1 MSATGYTGL
10 PLGTHGNASLGR
22 ANHGYSCARA
32 EKQKGIEM
40 PVISFASSKGG
51 AGKTTSAII
60 LATELAQGTDIVL
73 IDADPAG
80 RLTRWST
87 LAPLPPGIEVVTSQG
102 ERSIQDEIS
111 AARARATFVLIDL
124 EGSASRLTSFA
135 VSESDLVIVPTGD
148 EQQDADE
155 AIETLAQIAMEGRAR
170 RRDIPAAVLFART
183 NAAVKSKLEK
193 HINSQLRGATRV
205 FETELHR
212 RTAFSSLHN
221 MGGGLRQLDPS
232 EVNGIDKAI
241 ANAQAFASEAI
252 DMLEEVHHAQVA

>member
-1 MSATGYTGL
+1 
-10 PLGTHGNASLGR
+10 
-22 ANHGYSCARA
+22 
-32 EKQKGIEM
+32 M

-60 LATELAQGTDIVL
+60 LATELAQGADVTV

-87 LAPLPPGIEVVTSQG
+87 LSQLPARIEVVTSKG

-111 AARARATFVLIDL
+111 EAQSRTAFVLIDL
-124 EGSASRLTSFA
+124 EGSASRVTSFA
-135 VSESDLVIVPTGD
+135 ISESDLVIVPTAD

-155 AIETLAQIAMEGRAR
+155 AIETLAQIAMESRAR
-170 RRDIPAAVLFART
+170 RRDIPAAVLFSRT

-193 HINSQLRGATRV
+193 HINGELRKSVRS
-205 FETELHR
+205 FDTELHR

-221 MGGGLRQLDPS
+221 AGGGLRQLDPGD
-232 EVNGIDKAI
+232 VNGIDKAI
-241 ANAQAFASEAI
+241 VNAQAFAAEVI
-252 DMLEEVHHAQVA
+252 DILEETKHAAVA

>member
-1 MSATGYTGL
+1 
-10 PLGTHGNASLGR
+10 
-22 ANHGYSCARA
+22 
-32 EKQKGIEM
+32 M

-60 LATELAQGTDIVL
+60 LATELAQGTDVVL
-73 IDADPAG
+73 IDADPAR
-80 RLTRWST
+80 RLSRWAG
-87 LAPLPPGIEVVTSQG
+87 LAALPARIEVVTSLG
-102 ERSIQDEIS
+102 ERTIQDEIA
-111 AARARATFVLIDL
+111 AARSRAAFVLIDL

-155 AIETLAQIAMEGRAR
+155 AVETLAQIAMEGRAR
-170 RRDIPAAVLFART
+170 RQEIPAAILFART

-193 HINSQLRGATRV
+193 HINGQLRGATRV
-205 FETELHR
+205 FTTELNR

-221 MGGGLRQLDPS
+221 MGGGLRDLDPR

-241 ANAQAFASEAI
+241 DNAQSFAAEVI
-252 DMLEEVHHAQVA
+252 DMLEGMRHAQVA

>member
-1 MSATGYTGL
+1 
-10 PLGTHGNASLGR
+10 
-22 ANHGYSCARA
+22 
-32 EKQKGIEM
+32 M

-73 IDADPAG
+73 IDADPAA
-80 RLTRWST
+80 RLTRWSK
-87 LAPLPPGIEVVTSQG
+87 LSGLPPRIEVVTSQG
-102 ERSIQDEIS
+102 ERSIQDEIA
-111 AARARATFVLIDL
+111 AARTRATFVLIDL

-135 VSESDLVIVPTGD
+135 ISESDLVIVPTGD

-155 AIETLAQIAMEGRAR
+155 AIETLTQVAMEGRAR
-170 RRDIPAAVLFART
+170 RLEIPAAVLFART

-193 HINSQLRGATRV
+193 HINGQLRGATQV

-221 MGGGLRQLDPS
+221 MGGGLRQLDPN
-232 EVNGIDKAI
+232 EVNGIEKAI
-241 ANAQAFASEAI
+241 VNAQAFAAEVV
-252 DMLEEVHHAQVA
+252 DMLEEARHAQVA

>member
-1 MSATGYTGL
+1 MAR
-10 PLGTHGNASLGR
+10 HASLSKVTSR
-22 ANHGYSCARA
+22 
-32 EKQKGIEM
+32 KQKGIKM

-60 LATELAQGTDIVL
+60 LATELAQGTDVIL

-80 RLTRWST
+80 RLTRWSS
-87 LAPLPPGIEVVTSQG
+87 LEPLPDRLRLVTSGG
-102 ERSIQDEIS
+102 ERHIQDEIS
-111 AARARATFVLIDL
+111 AARTSAAFVLIDL

-135 VSESDLVIVPTGD
+135 ISESDLVIVPTGD

-155 AIETLAQIAMEGRAR
+155 AVETLTQISMEGRAR
-170 RRDIPAAVLFART
+170 RREIPSAILFART

-193 HINSQLRGATRV
+193 HINSELRRATRA
-205 FETELHR
+205 FDTELHR

-221 MGGGLRQLDPS
+221 AGGGLRQLDPS

-241 ANAQAFASEAI
+241 ANAQAFAAEVI
-252 DMLEEVHHAQVA
+252 DMLEETRHAQVA